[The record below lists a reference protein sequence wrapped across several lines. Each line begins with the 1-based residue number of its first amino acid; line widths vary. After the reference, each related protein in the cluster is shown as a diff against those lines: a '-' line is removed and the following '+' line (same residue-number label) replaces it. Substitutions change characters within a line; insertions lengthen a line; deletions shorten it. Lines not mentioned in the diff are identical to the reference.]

1 MELTPAEVKR
11 QLEGLLVRPE
21 WTQSV
26 RMAQFLRFV
35 VECSLAG
42 QGSTLKESVVG
53 VAVFGRDPGYD
64 PKTDPVVRVEARR
77 LRQKLA
83 EYYAGPGAAD
93 PIRFVLPKGTYQPQF
108 ERLALP
114 EPPVKSRRGPV
125 VAVAGAAV
133 LALLAG
139 GTFWRYGGSDGG
151 PHSPGTPRVVTSQ
164 SGFSRS
170 PAFSP
175 DGPFLAYSH
184 DGVSRSTICVRPVG
198 GGAERLLTP
207 GEHSDFEPVWSPDG
221 RWIAFLRQQERGRL
235 LILVVSTG
243 APPEE
248 RRVAEVAAR
257 GAIDWTADG
266 KGILAGDRDDA
277 SSPLAIF
284 HIDVQDG
291 RKRQLTTPPR
301 GTHGDTHPRVSP
313 DGQRFVFSR
322 AVESSAQD
330 LYVASMS
337 GGEPRRATFENRV
350 VEGVC
355 WTPRGQL
362 IASLQRG
369 AEQRSLW
376 RVDVDRGRLE
386 RIPEAGVG
394 PISPALSR
402 AGDRLA
408 YVSRLSD
415 TNLWGV
421 RPGAKGTATGTA
433 EARQVTDAVALDTSP
448 RLTADGQRL
457 AWRSARS
464 GVNEVWVGR
473 PNGAESRQLTAMNGP
488 TTGSPAW
495 SPDGTWVAFDSR
507 PKERGQIFVIP
518 SGGGAA
524 KALTDAAANAVLPSY
539 SRDGKWIYFSTDRG
553 GMWEV
558 WKMRGDGAEA
568 QRVAGRGAFNAT
580 ESWDGKWLYFVK
592 RGEGGVW
599 RMPVGGGGPE
609 KVTEKKVTE
618 EKVTEAPGPNMWGQW
633 AISASGLFFVSEQ
646 DRVLRRMDLAT
657 RALRDVIGL
666 TKMPVTF
673 DSGMTVSAG
682 EEWLVWSRLD
692 QARSDVFVVEGFR

>member
-1 MELTPAEVKR
+1 MELIPAEVKR
-11 QLEGLLVRPE
+11 QLEELLARPE
-21 WTQSV
+21 WTQTV
-26 RMAQFLRFV
+26 RMSQFLRFV

-93 PIRFVLPKGTYQPQF
+93 AIRFVLPKGTYQPQF
-108 ERLALP
+108 ERMAVP
-114 EPPVKSRRGPV
+114 EAPVKSRRGPV
-125 VAVAGAAV
+125 MAVAGAAMLV
-133 LALLAG
+133 LLAG
-139 GTFWRYGGSDGG
+139 GAFWRYGGSDGG

-170 PAFSP
+170 PVFSP
-175 DGPFLAYSH
+175 DGAFLAYSH
-184 DGVSRSTICVRPVG
+184 DAASRSTIRVRPVR
-198 GGAERLLTP
+198 GGAERLLTSGAQP
-207 GEHSDFEPVWSPDG
+207 DFEPAWSPDG
-221 RWIAFLRQQERGRL
+221 RSIAFLRQQERGRFS
-235 LILVVSTG
+235 ILVVSTG
-243 APPEE
+243 ERPEE

-257 GAIDWTADG
+257 GAIDWTPDG

-301 GTHGDTHPRVSP
+301 GTHGDTNPRVSP
-313 DGQRFVFSR
+313 DGRRFVFSR

-330 LYVASMS
+330 LYVGSMS
-337 GGEPRRATFENRV
+337 GGEPRRATFESRV

-376 RVDVDRGRLE
+376 RVDLDQGRLE

-394 PISPALSR
+394 PISPSLTKS
-402 AGDRLA
+402 GDRLA

-421 RPGAKGTATGTA
+421 RPGAKGTVTGTA

-448 RLTADGQRL
+448 RLSADGQRL

-473 PNGAESRQLTAMNGP
+473 ANGSEARQLTAMNGP

-495 SPDGTWVAFDSR
+495 SPDGAWLAFDSR

-518 SGGGAA
+518 TAGGAA

-580 ESWDGKWLYFVK
+580 ESWDGKWLYFVR

-599 RMPVGGGGPE
+599 RMPVGGGGEE
-609 KVTEKKVTE
+609 KMTE
-618 EKVTEAPGPNMWGQW
+618 EPGANMWGQW
-633 AISASGLFFVSEQ
+633 AISASGVFFVAEE
-646 DRVLRRMDLAT
+646 DRVLWRMDLAT

-692 QARSDVFVVEGFR
+692 QAWSDVFVVEGFR